1 MTQEIFEYRLTV
13 PASAIDE
20 RNHVNNLVYLEWCLE
35 AAEMHWQRNASQT
48 IRDTYIW
55 YVLSHKIHYHGPAFE
70 GQEVLI
76 RTWVAT
82 AEGVRSERRYEIL
95 LVKDGSKLVTASTL
109 WCLLSAKSERPTAIT
124 DEIRNLFWQ

>member
-1 MTQEIFEYRLTV
+1 MTPEIFEYRLTV

-35 AAEMHWQRNASQT
+35 AAEMHWQRNASQA
-48 IRDTYIW
+48 IRDAYIW
-55 YVLSHKIHYHGPAFE
+55 YVLSHQIQYHAPAFK

-82 AEGVRSERRYEIL
+82 AEGVRSERRYDIL
-95 LVKDGSKLVTASTL
+95 MVKDGSKLVTASTL
-109 WCLLSAKSERPTAIT
+109 WCLLSTKSERPTAIT